1 MKRYLN
7 LKTNKEGCNVLQNRV
22 QLHCSKNFYLNT
34 PMARKEYMRKMRLQ
48 DISQENIDHYELK
61 SKVDNKNGFVYV
73 EIGKGVYGLPQGGI
87 IAQELLEKRLNSRG
101 YYQSQYTHGLWMHK
115 MRKIKFALVIDNFGI
130 SIKYESEEGCTAS
143 N

>member
-48 DISQENIDHYELK
+48 DISQENIDHYYELK

-73 EIGKGVYGLPQGGI
+73 EIGKGLAIFCPKKSSNPQMSTKNMMPRVK
-87 IAQELLEKRLNSRG
+87 ELIPKLTIYHSTSTK
-101 YYQSQYTHGLWMHK
+101 
-115 MRKIKFALVIDNFGI
+115 
-130 SIKYESEEGCTAS
+130 
-143 N
+143 